1 MKRIAIFMI
10 GLVALFFSGCSSDD
24 LTTPN
29 PQDNTSITLEG
40 TFTINTIHD
49 PDNDP
54 STNFFEEML
63 DIPIQFVF
71 KLEGYTEELCTDD
84 PINQNKI
91 VFNTMDAKFITGMS
105 LALDRELGRIF
116 SDCKKDKS
124 LLLSKHSD
132 EIRVGGS
139 FSSGIISEHIFSFF
153 FNGGEYTGEVDEYGY
168 PVFQNV
174 PATEAGL
181 FIQRIMW
188 IDECEQVLIESVEA
202 KIEFSV
208 NNVPVKEN

>member
-1 MKRIAIFMI
+1 MKSIAIFMI
-10 GLVALFFSGCSSDD
+10 GLVALFFSGCSGDD
-24 LTTPN
+24 LNTPN

-54 STNFFEEML
+54 ATNCFEEML
-63 DIPIQFVF
+63 DIPVQFVF
-71 KLEGYTEELCTDD
+71 KLEGYTEELRG
-84 PINQNKI
+84 PIKQNKI
-91 VFNTMDAKFITGMS
+91 VFNTMDAKFITGIS

-116 SDCKKDKS
+116 SDCKTDNR
-124 LLLSKHSD
+124 LLLTEDSD
-132 EIRVGGS
+132 EIGVGGS

-168 PVFQNV
+168 PVFQNI
-174 PATEAGL
+174 PTTEGGL

-188 IDECEQVLIESVEA
+188 IDECEQVLIESAEA